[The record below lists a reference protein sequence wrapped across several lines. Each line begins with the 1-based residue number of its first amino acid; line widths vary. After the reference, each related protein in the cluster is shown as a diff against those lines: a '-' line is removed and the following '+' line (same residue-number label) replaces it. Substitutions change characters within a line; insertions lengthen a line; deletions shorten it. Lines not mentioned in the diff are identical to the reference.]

1 MIPDCWL
8 CKGTGKRARRGHKP
22 VLNVE
27 QIARWRAHGWTMRRI
42 ADKFGVSHQAV
53 SQALKK
59 RKNAENR
66 NAETG
71 T

>member
-1 MIPDCWL
+1 MTPECWL

-42 ADKFGVSHQAV
+42 ADKFGVSAQAV
-53 SQALKK
+53 EQALKK
-59 RKNAENR
+59 MKGSKDESKSIA
-66 NAETG
+66 
-71 T
+71 